1 MSDTNV
7 ENLRAWAEAWQMN
20 PAGGSL
26 LDRDG
31 READL
36 VSNFDPEV
44 TYEDSDLPDH
54 IGETYHGRQGVVRAT
69 ERWGEPFEEMTVDLV
84 RIVGTG
90 DCLVSIH
97 RWRARAR
104 HTGIAFDE
112 PLAIVWKFRDRKV
125 IHFRSFRDPDEALEA
140 AGLSE

>member
-1 MSDTNV
+1 
-7 ENLRAWAEAWQMN
+7 MN

>member
-1 MSDTNV
+1 
-7 ENLRAWAEAWQMN
+7 MN
-20 PAGGSL
+20 PAGGPL
-26 LDRDG
+26 LDRG
-31 READL
+31 GGEVDL

-44 TYEDSDLPDH
+44 TYEDMDLPDH
-54 IGETYHGRQGVVRAT
+54 IGEAYHGREGVIRAT
-69 ERWGEPFEEMTVDLV
+69 ERWVEPFDEMSVDLE

-112 PLAIVWKFRDRKV
+112 PLAIVWKFRDGKV